1 MNRNERYILFSG
13 IIIAASLYA
22 YQFMEQPIG
31 LGDVSAEE
39 AARLIGT
46 LNNLVIL
53 DVRTQEEYDIEH
65 IQNAVLIPVQELENR
80 IDKLFKDETL
90 LVYCRT
96 GNRSQT
102 AVNILEENG
111 FTKIYN
117 MNGGITAWKSAG
129 YPTV

>member
-13 IIIAASLYA
+13 IIVAASLYA
-22 YQFMEQPIG
+22 YQFMDQPIG

-53 DVRTQEEYDIEH
+53 DVRTQEEYDVEH
-65 IQNAVLIPVQELENR
+65 IQNAVPIPVQELENR
-80 IDKLFKDETL
+80 VDELFKDETL

-102 AVNILEENG
+102 AVTILEENG
-111 FTKIYN
+111 FTKIYH
-117 MNGGITAWKSAG
+117 MNGGITTWKSAG

>member
-1 MNRNERYILFSG
+1 
-13 IIIAASLYA
+13 
-22 YQFMEQPIG
+22 
-31 LGDVSAEE
+31 
-39 AARLIGT
+39 LIGT

-80 IDKLFKDETL
+80 VGELFKDETL

-111 FTKIYN
+111 FTKIYH

>member
-22 YQFMEQPIG
+22 YQFMDQPIS

-46 LNNLVIL
+46 LNNLIIL
-53 DVRTQEEYDIEH
+53 DVRTREEYDIEH

-80 IDKLFKDETL
+80 VDELFKDETL

-102 AVNILEENG
+102 AVTILEEKG
-111 FTKIYN
+111 FTKIYH
-117 MNGGITAWKSAG
+117 MNGGITIWKSAG

>member
-22 YQFMEQPIG
+22 YQFMDQPIS

-53 DVRTQEEYDIEH
+53 DVRTQEEYDVEH

-80 IDKLFKDETL
+80 VDELFKDETL

-102 AVNILEENG
+102 AVTILEENG
-111 FTKIYN
+111 FTKIYH
-117 MNGGITAWKSAG
+117 MNGGITTWKSAG

>member
-13 IIIAASLYA
+13 ILIAASLYA

-80 IDKLFKDETL
+80 VGELFKDETL

-111 FTKIYN
+111 FTKIYH